1 MNTKVAKLVLW
12 LPRHVGVVLVWCL
25 TFGAVDLRKKTHQKG
40 VLRRIWGFFFPFL
53 LSREP
58 WPIVI
63 PETIDLPGL
72 TVRGRHLQ
80 LSFKL
85 RKFGGRTLL
94 TLPEGAKAWG
104 LLALTLIGMF
114 VVNFFAVR
122 VNELNGRFMNSITEK
137 DAVSFTKVL
146 TEFGFVMGIFV
157 VLGPVYSY
165 VKALFIL
172 EWTKFT
178 TKLMLR
184 LYTQN
189 RNFYPISLLR
199 MPDNPNE
206 RIEQD
211 IPAMCQVAMG
221 FAFMFIDSLV
231 TFFAF
236 GGILWNV
243 EQGLL
248 YEIPFFGRT
257 LVVEHLLLWVLVGYA
272 ILGSNGVVRVGRRL
286 IALQAEQKRLS
297 ADFRVGMVLFEKYA
311 EPIAAYHGQER
322 ERKSLWHRFS
332 LALTNNYAIVR
343 WQRNLGFF
351 TAGYSRIASLLPYA
365 AMAPFYFA
373 GQIAFGTISQAV
385 SAFGDILY
393 SASIFVSEF
402 DRLSGLLASVNRVG
416 QLRDTLEVLDEDKG
430 DGLSRIT
437 RSEGDLLK
445 ITNLTLYTPDRT
457 KTIVRDLN
465 LEMQPGESVLITG
478 ASGSGKTSIL
488 RAIIGLPLWDRGRGH
503 IAMSSRSGHSLM
515 LTQLAYLPGDASLR
529 EQLQYPAA
537 EHVSDQAL
545 LAILQR
551 INLGSLS
558 ERLGGLDAR
567 PNWDKLSGGERQR
580 LVVGRAL
587 TNNVRLVIA
596 DEATSGL
603 DIPNEQM
610 LYRLMQDAGI
620 TMLSV
625 GHRPSLLPLHARVI
639 ELLGDGRGGWRSR
652 PVIAA

>member
-1 MNTKVAKLVLW
+1 MNSRVTRLVLW
-12 LPRHVGVVLVWCL
+12 LPRQIGMVLTLCVS
-25 TFGAVDLRKKTHQKG
+25 FGAIDLRKKTSQKG
-40 VLRRIWGFFFPFL
+40 VLRRIWCFFYPFL

-63 PETIDLPGL
+63 PESIGGGTI
-72 TVRGRHLQ
+72 RGRRLPRYN
-80 LSFKL
+80 LCGI
-85 RKFGGRTLL
+85 GGHTLI

-104 LLALTLIGMF
+104 LLVLTLLGMF

-137 DAVSFTKVL
+137 NAASFTTVL
-146 TEFGFVMGIFV
+146 TEFAFVMAIFV

-178 TKLMLR
+178 TRLMLR

-211 IPAMCQVAMG
+211 VPAMCQVAMG

-243 EQGLL
+243 EKGLV
-248 YEIPFFGRT
+248 YEIPLFGHT
-257 LVVEHLLLWVLVGYA
+257 LVVEHLLLWVLIGYA
-272 ILGSNGVVRVGRRL
+272 VLGSNGVVRVGRRL

-311 EPIAAYHGQER
+311 EPIAAYRGQER
-322 ERKSLWHRFS
+322 ERNSLWHRFS

-365 AMAPFYFA
+365 AMAPFYFV

-385 SAFGDILY
+385 GAFGDILY

-416 QLRDTLEVLDEDKG
+416 QLRDTLELLDENKG

-437 RSEGDLLK
+437 RSEEDLLK
-445 ITNLTLYTPDRT
+445 ISGMTLYTPDRA
-457 KTIVRDLN
+457 KTIVRDFN
-465 LEMQPGESVLITG
+465 LDMQPGMSVLIKG
-478 ASGSGKTSIL
+478 ASGTGKTSIL
-488 RAIIGLPLWDRGRGH
+488 RAIVGLPLWDRGEGN
-503 IAMSSRSGHSLM
+503 IAMSSRPGDSLM
-515 LTQLAYLPGDASLR
+515 LTQLAYLPSDASLR

-537 EHVSDQAL
+537 AHVSDEAL
-545 LAILQR
+545 LAILEQ
-551 INLGSLS
+551 INLESLC
-558 ERLGGLDAR
+558 EQLGGLDAT

-580 LVVGRAL
+580 LVIARAL
-587 TNNVRLVIA
+587 TNKVRLVIA

-603 DIPNEQM
+603 DIENEEL
-610 LYRLMQDAGI
+610 LYRLMRAAGT

-625 GHRPSLLPLHARVI
+625 GHRPSLVPFHDYVV
-639 ELLGDGRGGWRSR
+639 ELLGDGEGGWRMLPASDSTF
-652 PVIAA
+652 

>member
-1 MNTKVAKLVLW
+1 MHSQVAKRIQWLTRQIGMILLW
-12 LPRHVGVVLVWCL
+12 CVS
-25 TFGAVDLRKKTHQKG
+25 FGAIDLRKKTHQKG
-40 VLRRIWGFFFPFL
+40 VFRRIWGFFCPFL
-53 LSREP
+53 LSRDP
-58 WPIVI
+58 WTIVI
-63 PETIDLPGL
+63 PETIGGGTICGQRLP
-72 TVRGRHLQ
+72 RY
-80 LSFKL
+80 KL
-85 RKFGGRTLL
+85 RWIGGRKLV
-94 TLPEGAKAWG
+94 TLPEGTKAWA
-104 LLALTLIGMF
+104 LLALTLVGMF
-114 VVNFFAVR
+114 TVNFFAVR

-137 DAVSFTKVL
+137 DAAGFAAVL
-146 TEFGFVMGIFV
+146 TQFGFVMAIFV

-189 RNFYPISLLR
+189 RNFYPVSLLR

-221 FAFMFIDSLV
+221 FAFMFVDSLV

-243 EQGLL
+243 EKDLV
-248 YEIPFFGRT
+248 YKIPFFGRT
-257 LVVEHLLLWVLVGYA
+257 LAVEHLLLWVLVGYA

-286 IALQAEQKRLS
+286 IALQAEQKRLG

-322 ERKSLWHRFS
+322 ERNSLWQRFS

-385 SAFGDILY
+385 GAFGDILY

-416 QLRDTLEVLDEDKG
+416 QLRDTLELLDENKG
-430 DGLSRIT
+430 DGLPRIT
-437 RSEGDLLK
+437 RSEGGLLK
-445 ITNLTLYTPDRT
+445 ISDVTLYTPDRT
-457 KTIVRDLN
+457 KTIVRDFN
-465 LEMQPGESVLITG
+465 LEMQPGGSVLIKG

-488 RAIIGLPLWDRGRGH
+488 RAIVGLPLWDRGTGN
-503 IAMSSRSGHSLM
+503 IAMSSTPGQSLM
-515 LTQLAYLPGDASLR
+515 LTQLAYLPSDASLR

-537 EHVSDQAL
+537 AHVSDQAL
-545 LAILQR
+545 LAVLQQ
-551 INLGSLS
+551 INLGYLC
-558 ERLGGLDAR
+558 EQLGGLDAR

-580 LVVGRAL
+580 LVIARAL
-587 TNNVRLVIA
+587 TNKVRLVIA

-603 DIPNEQM
+603 DIENEEL
-610 LYRLMQDAGI
+610 LYGLMKAAGM

-625 GHRPSLLPLHARVI
+625 GHRPSLVAFHDYVV
-639 ELLGDGRGGWRSR
+639 ELLGDDKGGWRMQTACDS
-652 PVIAA
+652 IF